1 MAGENQEHKHRK
13 ERRFRATTRGH
24 TSVPK
29 GLLFSPPVDIY
40 EADENF
46 VVLADV
52 PGADPQR
59 VDVSVKGDE
68 MVLTVPVRKAVP
80 GESLRGEYR
89 VGHWYRRFEVEGVD
103 AGGAEATLH
112 NGVLKI
118 VLPKTEYAAPR
129 KVEIKQA

>member
-1 MAGENQEHKHRK
+1 MFTEENEHKHRK
-13 ERRFRATTRGH
+13 ERRFRAAPHGH

-29 GLLFSPPVDIY
+29 GPLFAPPVDIY
-40 EADENF
+40 EADERF
-46 VVLADV
+46 VILADV

-59 VDVSVKGDE
+59 LDVSMKGDE
-68 MVLTVPVRKAVP
+68 MILTVPVREAAP
-80 GESLRGEYR
+80 GDARRREYR

-103 AGGAEATLH
+103 ADGAEASLH
-112 NGVLKI
+112 NGVLKV